1 MFINNTRCTY
11 VIKKSIQFAGL
22 AVEIKE
28 NSGGNV
34 TYFIGGKTFESLK
47 TGAQVVSTKL
57 TPTYTFSQFSNTNYM
72 WLQLTSL
79 NDLAEVSFT
88 VQGILPLYDTVPTP
102 PASPSPSTPSNTT
115 TPEVSSG
122 SSGTNVGL
130 IIGIV
135 VGVLGFIGIVGFL
148 IYYVKKQKAKND

>member
-1 MFINNTRCTY
+1 
-11 VIKKSIQFAGL
+11 
-22 AVEIKE
+22 
-28 NSGGNV
+28 
-34 TYFIGGKTFESLK
+34 
-47 TGAQVVSTKL
+47 
-57 TPTYTFSQFSNTNYM
+57 M

-102 PASPSPSTPSNTT
+102 PASPSPSSPSNTT
-115 TPEVSSG
+115 NPEVSS
-122 SSGTNVGL
+122 SPSGGPNVGL